1 MAEFRR
7 EALQDFV
14 DTTDGDTPPVYIG
27 RQDILRK
34 VEGYA
39 SSTWKGPGAD
49 VHGVGKATSV
59 VQGAPGAGKSAL
71 IDELRERAATSAHL
85 PERSRV
91 LTLSSRDLVIGL
103 PDVLELIGLAG
114 GVSASIWEK
123 LSTGLSLG
131 VDLEAVKA
139 RANLSWSAPGSSHPE
154 NILSLARKFPAGKWQ
169 GPVIVCVDET
179 QNLTGGKD
187 TPHASFLQAVH
198 EGRSSLPLSL
208 VAVGLSDTA
217 DVLDGMGLTR
227 LSVHP
232 LGGLSTQPDP
242 DRDGYT
248 EVMDLMLSF
257 CDHFGIGRE
266 GETARL
272 MALAAP
278 CEGWPRH
285 LHYALQALGR
295 GVLETA
301 GDLATVDWPTILREA
316 ADSRQEY
323 YRIQQNRDMKDS
335 HMLVARILR
344 DFRDGMAGSA
354 VTDLIQR
361 SVDDRPGLRLPE
373 DGTPLGFRSLLV
385 HRGALHMDL
394 DGAYHCPIPSFRSFL
409 VRAGGLGPERFPE
422 RNPTERDIDRDM
434 DFSP

>member
-1 MAEFRR
+1 MTEFRR

-14 DTTDGDTPPVYIG
+14 NTTDGAKPPVYIG
-27 RQDILRK
+27 RDDILTQ
-34 VEGYA
+34 VENYA
-39 SSTWKGPGAD
+39 SSTWKGSGAP
-49 VHGVGKATSV
+49 VHGVGKATTA

-71 IDELRERAATSAHL
+71 IDELRERSASIRAHL
-85 PERSRV
+85 PTQSRV
-91 LTLSSRDLVIGL
+91 ITFSSQQLLSNL
-103 PDVLELIGLAG
+103 PGVLRTIGLAAG
-114 GVSASIWEK
+114 CPKERWNDVAANFR
-123 LSTGLSLG
+123 LN
-131 VDLEAVKA
+131 VNLEVFQAGSD
-139 RANLSWSAPGSSHPE
+139 LSWRKPPPVE
-154 NILSLARKFPAGKWQ
+154 YRTLNSLAESFPATKWQ

-179 QNLTGGKD
+179 QNLTGRTD

-198 EGRSSLPLSL
+198 EGRSTLPLSL

-248 EVMDLMLSF
+248 EVADLMLSF

-272 MALAAP
+272 MALATP

-295 GVLETA
+295 EVLRTD
-301 GDLATVDWPTILREA
+301 GDLTAVNWPVILQEA

-323 YRIQQNRDMKDS
+323 YKIQQDRNLKRARV
-335 HMLVARILR
+335 LVADVMARTH
-344 DFRDGMAGSA
+344 DGMYH
-354 VTDLIQR
+354 DEIQD
-361 SVDDRPGLRLPE
+361 VIKGATDDRPGQRLPKDMDAE
-373 DGTPLGFRSLLV
+373 GFLNHLA
-385 HRGALHMDL
+385 HRGALHMDM
-394 DGAYHCPIPSFRSFL
+394 DGTYRSPIPSFRSFL
-409 VRAGGLGPERFPE
+409 VRAGGLDPDSRPQRE
-422 RNPTERDIDRDM
+422 PTETDRDM